1 MGRICSLRR
10 GRDERLSPPEFSSV
24 YIYVPPKDHMVMS
37 GASLPIVEFVSSF
50 EKQLLEVGRSMRSSY
65 STAENGKNRHSY
77 DPPVYMTPYTPVVQV
92 NKHQIHWPRVKAQG
106 SHRRG
111 AIIEDLEV
119 FSNNRYIYTTYSP
132 ATQTRSS
139 SPLPVS
145 LAAPNDLRR
154 LPPCRD
160 S

>member
-1 MGRICSLRR
+1 MRGCHPRGSLQ
-10 GRDERLSPPEFSSV
+10 
-24 YIYVPPKDHMVMS
+24 YIYVLQKDHVVMS
-37 GASLPIVEFVSSF
+37 GASLLLVAFVSSC

-65 STAENGKNRHSY
+65 SSADNGKNRHSY

-92 NKHQIHWPRVKAQG
+92 DKHQIHWPRVKAQG

-160 S
+160 L

>member
-1 MGRICSLRR
+1 MRGCHPRGSLQ
-10 GRDERLSPPEFSSV
+10 
-24 YIYVPPKDHMVMS
+24 YIYVLQKDHVVMS
-37 GASLPIVEFVSSF
+37 GASLLLVEFVSSC
-50 EKQLLEVGRSMRSSY
+50 EKQLLEVGWSMRSSY

-92 NKHQIHWPRVKAQG
+92 NKHQIHWPRVKAQ
-106 SHRRG
+106 SFHSRA
-111 AIIEDLEV
+111 AIIEDIKV
-119 FSNNRYIYTTYSP
+119 FSNKRYISTTCFS

-160 S
+160 L